1 MISRREIQTH
11 SNCRLRPIGETEPN
25 GAAFSTIGI
34 LDIPVSQ
41 GIMNFI
47 SDLQERNWAKIKSEG
62 TPDFPL

>member
-47 SDLQERNWAKIKSEG
+47 SDLQERN
-62 TPDFPL
+62 